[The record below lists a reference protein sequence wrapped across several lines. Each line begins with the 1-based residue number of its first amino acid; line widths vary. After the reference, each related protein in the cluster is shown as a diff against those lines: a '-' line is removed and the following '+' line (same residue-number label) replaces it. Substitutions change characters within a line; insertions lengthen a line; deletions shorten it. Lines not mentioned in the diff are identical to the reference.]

1 MAELCGR
8 LAPPPREFTF
18 LASEESA
25 RSFRAIQRACDFL
38 ELEEIVVYDRSI
50 VVVTRARNI
59 VGGRRGTTWEV
70 IVSR

>member
-8 LAPPPREFTF
+8 LASPPSGIYIPRV
-18 LASEESA
+18 ESA